1 MELDKLLQMG
11 LLLPRGEKREEPR
24 RVGRGQGRAGG
35 RIGHIHTTHT
45 GLSSCS
51 EDSGGDHT
59 KGGRMAVHQP
69 PLFSLVS
76 PLTLPAVIQAPVP
89 LLPLLNFVLALSLS
103 SSSLLSLFFL
113 YLRVLFVHFSFS
125 STCLCLSVLGVEK

>member
-1 MELDKLLQMG
+1 
-11 LLLPRGEKREEPR
+11 
-24 RVGRGQGRAGG
+24 
-35 RIGHIHTTHT
+35 
-45 GLSSCS
+45 
-51 EDSGGDHT
+51 
-59 KGGRMAVHQP
+59 MAVHQP

-113 YLRVLFVHFSFS
+113 YLRVLFVHFFLLLHVCVSVYLGWRNKCVASVPYAHATLLPHNLCSTGTFS
-125 STCLCLSVLGVEK
+125 VQQSITLLLVLKSELGNMC